1 MAEGQGEPGTQH
13 SALGTR
19 PGRLDGKVALVF
31 GASPNNGGTIAHLMA
46 KEGARIAANDIV
58 PEVAEETA
66 EFLKSR
72 GFEAV
77 AIPGD
82 ASQKDQA
89 ESIVARA
96 VEHFGY
102 VDTVVNLAGRQ
113 FRWPVTEINLYD
125 WNRQLE
131 GFITG
136 GMLTTKYSSRAMI
149 AAGRPGCILHIISS
163 AGHYG
168 EAGNSGYSAAKAGLL
183 NFARA
188 AAMDLAHH
196 NIRVNTITPYF
207 MEHNLHRFGPPSSF
221 RSRYTSTAEDFLK
234 SVPLGRFPR
243 AADLAYAAIFLA
255 SDEASFITGIDIP
268 VDGGVRA
275 KYPPWQPGNYTGVDI
290 MEYIRQNPPQ
300 RYGEPVQE

>member
-1 MAEGQGEPGTQH
+1 M
-13 SALGTR
+13 
-19 PGRLDGKVALVF
+19 GRLDGKVALIF
-31 GASPNNGGTIAHLMA
+31 GASPNNGGTIAHFMA
-46 KEGARIAANDIV
+46 REGARIAANDLV

-66 EFLKSR
+66 EFLRSR
-72 GFEAV
+72 GYDAFAV
-77 AIPGD
+77 PGD

-89 ESIVARA
+89 EDVVART
-96 VEHFGY
+96 VEHFGGL
-102 VDTVVNLAGRQ
+102 DSVVNLAGRQ
-113 FRWPVTEINLYD
+113 YRWPVTEVNLYD

-136 GMLTTKYSSRAMI
+136 GMLTTKYSARAMI
-149 AAGRPGCILHIISS
+149 AGGRRGCILHIVSS

-196 NIRVNTITPYF
+196 GIRVNTITPYF
-207 MEHNLHRFGPPSSF
+207 MEHNLHRFGPPNTF
-221 RSRYTSTAEDFLK
+221 RSRYTATAEDFLK

-243 AADLAYAAIFLA
+243 ADDLAYAAIFLA
-255 SDEASFITGIDIP
+255 SDEASFVTGIDLP

-275 KYPPWQPGNYTGVDI
+275 KYPPWMPGEYTGANID
-290 MEYIRQNPPQ
+290 EYIRDNPPR
-300 RYGEPVQE
+300 RYGEPAEDGG